1 MSARSKAR
9 KAALDFLYEGDIR
22 GKSAASLLE
31 IRKTEL
37 DYLIRDYTELLVNG
51 VEGKRSRIDEII
63 SMRAKDWDLDRMPV
77 VDRNIL
83 RVGVFELL
91 WGEQIPEEVAISESV
106 ELAKTLST
114 EDSATYINGV
124 LAAIREIKKTFHF
137 NRSP

>member
-22 GKSAASLLE
+22 GKSACSLLGF
-31 IRKTEL
+31 RKTEL
-37 DYLIRDYTELLVNG
+37 DFLIRDYTEALVNG
-51 VEGKRSRIDEII
+51 VEAKRDRIDEII

-91 WGEQIPEEVAISESV
+91 WGEELPEEVAISESV

-124 LAAIREIKKTFHF
+124 LAAIREIKKEL
-137 NRSP
+137 SL

>member
-22 GKSAASLLE
+22 RKSAVSLLE
-31 IRKTEL
+31 VRKTEL
-37 DYLIRDYTELLVNG
+37 DHLIRDYTELLVNG
-51 VEGKRSRIDEII
+51 VESKRSRIDEII

-83 RVGVFELL
+83 RVGAFELL
-91 WGEQIPEEVAISESV
+91 WGKQIPEEVAISESV

-124 LAAIREIKKTFHF
+124 LAAIREIKKDL
-137 NRSP
+137 SL

>member
-22 GKSAASLLE
+22 GKSAASILG
-31 IRKTEL
+31 IRKSEL
-37 DYLIRDYTELLVNG
+37 DYLIREYTELLVNG
-51 VEGKRSRIDEII
+51 VESKRSRIDEII

-83 RVGVFELL
+83 RVGTFELL

-124 LAAIREIKKTFHF
+124 LASIREIKKDL
-137 NRSP
+137 SL

>member
-22 GKSAASLLE
+22 RKSAVSLLE
-31 IRKTEL
+31 VRKTEL
-37 DYLIRDYTELLVNG
+37 DHLIRDYTELLVNG
-51 VEGKRSRIDEII
+51 VESKRSRIDEII

-83 RVGVFELL
+83 RVGAFELL

-124 LAAIREIKKTFHF
+124 LAAIREIKKDL
-137 NRSP
+137 SL

>member
-51 VEGKRSRIDEII
+51 VESKRSRIDEII

-83 RVGVFELL
+83 GVGVFELL

-124 LAAIREIKKTFHF
+124 LAPIREIKKDL
-137 NRSP
+137 SL

>member
-51 VEGKRSRIDEII
+51 VESKRSRIDEII

-77 VDRNIL
+77 VDRNIF

-124 LAAIREIKKTFHF
+124 LAAIREIKKDL
-137 NRSP
+137 SL

>member
-1 MSARSKAR
+1 MSARSEAR

-51 VEGKRSRIDEII
+51 VESKRSRIDEII

-124 LAAIREIKKTFHF
+124 LAAIREIKKDL
-137 NRSP
+137 SL

>member
-37 DYLIRDYTELLVNG
+37 DYLIRDYTELLING
-51 VEGKRSRIDEII
+51 VESKRSRIDEII

-124 LAAIREIKKTFHF
+124 LAAIREIKKDL
-137 NRSP
+137 SL

>member
-1 MSARSKAR
+1 VSARSKAR

-22 GKSAASLLE
+22 GKSAVSLLE

-37 DYLIRDYTELLVNG
+37 DYLIRDYTEFLVSG
-51 VEGKRSRIDEII
+51 VENKRSRIDEII

-83 RVGVFELL
+83 RVGAFELL

-124 LAAIREIKKTFHF
+124 LAAIREIKKDL
-137 NRSP
+137 SL

>member
-1 MSARSKAR
+1 VSARSKAR

-22 GKSAASLLE
+22 GKSAVSLLE

-37 DYLIRDYTELLVNG
+37 DYLIRDYTELLVTG
-51 VEGKRSRIDEII
+51 VENKRSRIDEII

-114 EDSATYINGV
+114 QDSATYINGV
-124 LAAIREIKKTFHF
+124 LAAIREIK
-137 NRSP
+137 RDLSI

>member
-22 GKSAASLLE
+22 GKSAVSLLE

-37 DYLIRDYTELLVNG
+37 DYLIRDYTEFLVNG
-51 VEGKRSRIDEII
+51 VETKRNRIDEII

-83 RVGVFELL
+83 RVGAFELL

-114 EDSATYINGV
+114 EDSATFINGV
-124 LAAIREIKKTFHF
+124 LAAIREIKKDL
-137 NRSP
+137 SL